1 MNVTRLGALV
11 IKFGLVL
18 AAATGLATT
27 ISGAKAD
34 TVSVGWSTSLAGPV
48 TNFAGSPGFTSGPG
62 SASFSGAIAG
72 TSFTTQSGGIASPL
86 LGLPAL
92 LDSNSINVSSA
103 TGGEI
108 FIWVTDSGISAPLT
122 GTQPFASTLTS
133 NTLTGAIT
141 KLTLQTFFDAGNGVF
156 TDTTSLGSQSFTTT
170 GTATVQTN
178 IPLSGN
184 PYSVTAVYDVV
195 SSGAGSVN
203 ATINVAV
210 PGPIVGA
217 GLPGLLAAC
226 GGLVALARRRR
237 RRAA

>member
-11 IKFGLVL
+11 TKFCLVL
-18 AAATGLATT
+18 AAATGLATS

-34 TVSVGWSTSLAGPV
+34 TISVGWSTSIGGPV
-48 TNFAGSPGFTSGPG
+48 TLLASGTG
-62 SASFSGAIAG
+62 SASFSGALGATG
-72 TSFTTQSGGIASPL
+72 FATQSGGFVSPFL
-86 LGLPAL
+86 SLPAL
-92 LDSNSINVSSA
+92 LDSNSVNVSSA

-108 FIWVTDSGISAPLT
+108 FIWITDSGISAPLT

-133 NTLTGAIT
+133 NTITGDIT
-141 KLTLQTFFDAGNGVF
+141 KLTLQTFYDATDGVF
-156 TDTTSLGSQSFTTT
+156 TDVTPLGSHSFTAT
-170 GTATVQTN
+170 GIAGAQTN
-178 IPLSGN
+178 IPLSGGS
-184 PYSVTAVYDVV
+184 YSVTAVYDVA
-195 SSGAGSVN
+195 SSGTGSVN

>member
-1 MNVTRLGALV
+1 MNSARLYALA

-18 AAATGLATT
+18 AAATGLEATIT
-27 ISGAKAD
+27 GAKAD
-34 TVSVGWSTSLAGPV
+34 TISVGWSSTLGGLVTPLATGTGSAGFIGPILG
-48 TNFAGSPGFTSGPG
+48 TNFSTN
-62 SASFSGAIAG
+62 
-72 TSFTTQSGGIASPL
+72 SGGFVSPS

-103 TGGEI
+103 AGGEI

-122 GTQPFASTLTS
+122 GIAPFVSTLTS

-141 KLTLQTFFDAGNGVF
+141 SLTLQTFYDAADGVF
-156 TDTTSLGSQSFTTT
+156 TDKTPLGSSSFTAT

-178 IPLSGN
+178 IALGGG

-195 SSGAGSVN
+195 TSGAGSVN

-217 GLPGLLAAC
+217 GLPGLLAA
-226 GGLVALARRRR
+226 GGALVALARRRR
-237 RRAA
+237 RHAAA